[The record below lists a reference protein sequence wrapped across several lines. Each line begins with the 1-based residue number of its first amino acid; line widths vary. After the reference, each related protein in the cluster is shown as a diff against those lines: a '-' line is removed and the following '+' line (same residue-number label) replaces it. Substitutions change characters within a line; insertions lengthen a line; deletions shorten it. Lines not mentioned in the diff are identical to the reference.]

1 MHSSFYSILWGF
13 FALDK
18 FNYTFIMIGVF
29 KKVVLVSEWVE
40 DTDGDPPDFLA
51 WGRDRD
57 VSQSIMS
64 LLGTSGTR

>member
-1 MHSSFYSILWGF
+1 MVF

-18 FNYTFIMIGVF
+18 FNYTFIMIGVI
-29 KKVVLVSEWVE
+29 KKVVSVSEWVE
-40 DTDGDPPDFLA
+40 DPDGDPPDFLA
-51 WGRDRD
+51 WGRDRG